1 MRELT
6 AKEAKKLTEAYRK
19 NYIKSEYKRVCNLI
33 KEAIKSGKDYIYIN
47 TNNVDNQILNTLI
60 SLGYYIDEGIISW

>member
-6 AKEAKKLTEAYRK
+6 AKEAKKLTEAYKK

-33 KEAIKSGKDYIYIN
+33 KEAIKNGKDYIYIN
-47 TNNVDNQILNTLI
+47 TDNIDNQILNTLI

>member
-47 TNNVDNQILNTLI
+47 TNNVDNQILNTLV
-60 SLGYYIDEGIISW
+60 SLGYNIDEGIISW

>member
-19 NYIKSEYKRVCNLI
+19 NYVKSEYKRICNLI
-33 KEAIKSGKDYIYIN
+33 KEAIKCGKDYIYIN
-47 TNNVDNQILNTLI
+47 TDNVDNQILNTLI
-60 SLGYYIDEGIISW
+60 SLGYNIDEGIISW